1 MPSSASGSDDEGFG
15 AVFEEP
21 EGFRPPTPPPTV
33 RNYKRRKYG
42 GVGERVGPEEVE
54 VGLVSGH
61 PLWGHILYP
70 AAIALSQFLELHAST
85 LLHGPDGQGKGKGKA
100 VLELGAGGG
109 LPGLTAALEGA
120 GNVVISDFPDPALV
134 KNIAQNVETN
144 VSSLGSTSV
153 AETCA
158 KGFTWGSP
166 ADSLL
171 EVLGDPSSSRKFDLI
186 LLSDLVFNHSQ
197 HAALLNTCL
206 SCLSTTPPRPSAP
219 APETEAPAQP
229 PCDLSDPST
238 LATPAVLCF
247 FSHHRPWLVDA
258 DLQILDLA
266 QEKGWKV
273 TKVWEDPEAGPAFPE
288 DGGDLAIRSTVHGW
302 MFTREQ

>member
-1 MPSSASGSDDEGFG
+1 MSSSAKGSDDEGFG

-21 EGFRPPTPPPTV
+21 EGFRPATPPPTV

-42 GVGERVGPEEVE
+42 GVGELIGPEKVE

-70 AAIALSQFLELHAST
+70 AAIALSQFLELHASS
-85 LLHGPDGQGKGKGKA
+85 LLHGLDGKGKGRGKA

-120 GNVVISDFPDPALV
+120 GTVVISDFPDAALV
-134 KNIAQNVETN
+134 KNIGQNVETN
-144 VSSLGSTSV
+144 IAALNSDFV
-153 AETCA
+153 AETSA

-166 ADSLL
+166 PDSLL
-171 EVLGDPSSSRKFDLI
+171 EVLGGPFGSRKFDLI

-206 SCLSTTPPRPSAP
+206 SCLSTASPQPLLRSQS
-219 APETEAPAQP
+219 TEAP
-229 PCDLSDPST
+229 PCDLSDRST
-238 LATPAVLCF
+238 LSSPAVLCF
-247 FSHHRPWLVDA
+247 FSHHRPWLVEA
-258 DLQILDLA
+258 DLAILDLA
-266 QEKGWKV
+266 REKGWKV

-302 MFTREQ
+302 MFTRGK